1 MTTTRRAFIFDLD
14 GVITDTAHLH
24 FVAWQRLAQ
33 SQGLSFDETFNEKLK
48 GVSRMDSLELILA
61 QSSRSYTQEQKL
73 ALADNKNNFY
83 VGLIDGITPAD
94 LLPGALHAL
103 KSVREAGCAVGL
115 ASASKNALSVLARLG
130 ITELFDHVVDAN
142 TVARG
147 KPDPEVFLRAASALN
162 CEPGNCIGVEDA
174 IAGVQ
179 SIKAAGMYAIGIG
192 SATEL
197 SQADY
202 VLPNL
207 KDFRPEFFLNKV

>member
-33 SQGLSFDETFNEKLK
+33 SQGLSFDEAFNEKLK

-61 QSSRSYTQEQKL
+61 QGSRSYTQEEKL
-73 ALADNKNNFY
+73 ALADDKNNFY

-94 LLPGALHAL
+94 LLPGALDTL
-103 KSVREAGCAVGL
+103 KRVRELGCSVGL
-115 ASASKNALSVLARLG
+115 ASASKNALSVLDRLG
-130 ITELFDHVVDAN
+130 ITSLFDHVVDAN

-162 CEPGNCIGVEDA
+162 CQPSDCIGVEDA

-192 SATEL
+192 SPTEL
-197 SQADY
+197 HQADK

-207 KDFRPEFFLNKV
+207 KDFRPEYFLNQV

>member
-1 MTTTRRAFIFDLD
+1 MTSTRRAFIFDLD

-73 ALADNKNNFY
+73 ALANNKNDFY

-94 LLPGALHAL
+94 LLPGALDTL
-103 KSVREAGCAVGL
+103 KRVREAGCFVGL
-115 ASASKNALSVLARLG
+115 ASASKNALSVLGRLG
-130 ITELFDHVVDAN
+130 ITNMFDHVVDAN
-142 TVARG
+142 TVVHG
-147 KPDPEVFLRAASALN
+147 KPHPEVFLRAASALN
-162 CEPGNCIGVEDA
+162 CQPADCIGVEDA

-179 SIKAAGMYAIGIG
+179 AIKAAGMYAIGVG
-192 SATEL
+192 SPTEL
-197 SQADY
+197 HEADH

-207 KDFRPEFFLNKV
+207 KDFRPEYFLHQV